1 MKKSTLDFKKA
12 ISPTAVLREMKPGM
26 SVKLEAHKVKTNSLR
41 TAAYKLK
48 KEGYQYR
55 ISCKQ
60 PANEI
65 LVERL
70 QNKTV
75 KKDFKKETYSS
86 LNIYEQNILLPILV
100 KTLKTKKGESSA
112 ITAKQIVEGLQSYG
126 VKLNLT
132 NVFRTIYYIRMNDLI
147 VGLMGSKSGYYVIS
161 SEEDFIKY
169 ENLLLSREVA
179 VRKVR
184 MSIKRQ
190 RIAKSLQAQAQSLK
204 QTVLF

>member
-1 MKKSTLDFKKA
+1 MKKTTLDFKKE
-12 ISPTAVLREMKPGM
+12 IPPTAILREMKPGM
-26 SVKLEAHKVKTNSLR
+26 SVKLEADKVKIQSLR
-41 TAAYKLK
+41 AAASKLK
-48 KEGYQYR
+48 EVGYQYR
-55 ISCKQ
+55 ISCTQ

-70 QNKTV
+70 QNKTL

-86 LNIYEQNILLPILV
+86 LNIYEQNVLLPILV
-100 KTLKTKKGESSA
+100 KTLKTKNGESNA
-112 ITAKQIVEGLQSYG
+112 ITSKQIVEALQSYG
-126 VKLNLT
+126 LKLNLT
-132 NVFRTIYYIRMNDLI
+132 NVFRIIYYIRMNDLI

-169 ENLLLSREVA
+169 ENRLSSREVA

>member
-1 MKKSTLDFKKA
+1 MKKTTLDFKKE
-12 ISPTAVLREMKPGM
+12 IPPTAILREMKPGM
-26 SVKLEAHKVKTNSLR
+26 SVKLEADKVKIQSLR
-41 TAAYKLK
+41 AAASKLK
-48 KEGYQYR
+48 EVGYQYR
-55 ISCKQ
+55 ISCTQ

-70 QNKTV
+70 QNKTL

-86 LNIYEQNILLPILV
+86 LNIYEQNVLLPILV
-100 KTLKTKKGESSA
+100 KTLKTKNGESNA
-112 ITAKQIVEGLQSYG
+112 ITAKQIVEALQSYG
-126 VKLNLT
+126 LKLNLT

-147 VGLMGSKSGYYVIS
+147 VGLMGSQSGYYVIS

>member
-1 MKKSTLDFKKA
+1 MKKTTLDFKKE
-12 ISPTAVLREMKPGM
+12 IPPTAILREMKPGM
-26 SVKLEAHKVKTNSLR
+26 SVKLEADKVKIQSLR
-41 TAAYKLK
+41 AAASKLK
-48 KEGYQYR
+48 EVGYQYR

-60 PANEI
+60 AANEI

-70 QNKTV
+70 QNKTL

-86 LNIYEQNILLPILV
+86 LNIYEQNVLLPILV
-100 KTLKTKKGESSA
+100 KTLKTKNGESNA
-112 ITAKQIVEGLQSYG
+112 ITAKQIVEALQSYG
-126 VKLNLT
+126 LKLNLT

-147 VGLMGSKSGYYVIS
+147 VGLMGSQSGYYVIS

>member
-1 MKKSTLDFKKA
+1 MKKTTLDFKKE
-12 ISPTAVLREMKPGM
+12 IPPTAILREMKPGM
-26 SVKLEAHKVKTNSLR
+26 SVKLEADKVKIQSLR
-41 TAAYKLK
+41 AAASKLK
-48 KEGYQYR
+48 EVGYQYR
-55 ISCKQ
+55 ISCTQ

-70 QNKTV
+70 QNKTL

-86 LNIYEQNILLPILV
+86 LNIYEQNVLLPILV
-100 KTLKTKKGESSA
+100 KTLKTKNGESNA
-112 ITAKQIVEGLQSYG
+112 ITSKQIVEALQSYG
-126 VKLNLT
+126 LKLNLT

-147 VGLMGSKSGYYVIS
+147 VGLMGSQSGYYVIS

>member
-1 MKKSTLDFKKA
+1 MKKTTLDFKKE
-12 ISPTAVLREMKPGM
+12 IPPTAILREMKPGM
-26 SVKLEAHKVKTNSLR
+26 SVKLEADKVKIQSLR
-41 TAAYKLK
+41 AAASKLK
-48 KEGYQYR
+48 EVGYQYR

-70 QNKTV
+70 QNKTL

-86 LNIYEQNILLPILV
+86 LNIYEQNVLLPILV
-100 KTLKTKKGESSA
+100 KTLKTKNGESNA
-112 ITAKQIVEGLQSYG
+112 ITSKQIVEALQSYG
-126 VKLNLT
+126 LKLNLT

-147 VGLMGSKSGYYVIS
+147 VGLMGSQSGYYVIS

>member
-1 MKKSTLDFKKA
+1 
-12 ISPTAVLREMKPGM
+12 MKPGM
-26 SVKLEAHKVKTNSLR
+26 SVKLEADKVKIQSLR
-41 TAAYKLK
+41 AAASKLK
-48 KEGYQYR
+48 EVGYQYR
-55 ISCKQ
+55 ISCTQ

-70 QNKTV
+70 QNKTL

-86 LNIYEQNILLPILV
+86 LNIYEQNVLLPILV
-100 KTLKTKKGESSA
+100 KTLKTKNGESNA
-112 ITAKQIVEGLQSYG
+112 ITAKQIVEALQSYG
-126 VKLNLT
+126 LKLNLT

-147 VGLMGSKSGYYVIS
+147 VGLMGSQSGYYVIS